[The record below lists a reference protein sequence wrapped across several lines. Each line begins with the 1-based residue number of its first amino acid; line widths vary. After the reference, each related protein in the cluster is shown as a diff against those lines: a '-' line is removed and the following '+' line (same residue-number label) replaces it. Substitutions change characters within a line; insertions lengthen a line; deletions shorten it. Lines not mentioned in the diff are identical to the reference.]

1 MTAKVQDVLKTNLVL
16 VGVGLLNNLEELEK
30 FDHAVNSELMIEG
43 GGMMVNAT
51 GIVPEPMRAIT
62 IPKDRVSLELSP
74 SRSVISRD
82 YPSRNDLSRVAEV
95 AAKAICST
103 DLKAPSLAGFG
114 FNIDLMYDQD
124 SGDTAF
130 GYLAKRMFSPDL
142 SMNEGWNLVG
152 GAGRLLFNRGGNVW
166 TVNVEPRLGDQN
178 THRVFMKLNL
188 HINDREIPDGE
199 RIRRFLEEI
208 WDQAHIMV
216 DMIDGHANN

>member
-1 MTAKVQDVLKTNLVL
+1 MTAKVQDVLKANLVL
-16 VGVGLLNNLEELEK
+16 VGVGLLNNLEELEE

-82 YPSRNDLSRVAEV
+82 YPSRDDLSKVAEI
-95 AAKAICST
+95 AWCAIENT
-103 DLKAPSLAGFG
+103 DLKGQELRAFG
-114 FNIDLMYDQD
+114 FNIDLMYNQD
-124 SGDTAF
+124 SGSTAF

-152 GAGRLLFNRGGNVW
+152 GAGKLLFNREGNVW
-166 TVNVEPRLGDQN
+166 TVNVEPRLADQD

-199 RIRRFLEEI
+199 KIRRFLEEI
-208 WDQAHIMV
+208 WDQAHNLV
-216 DMIDGHANN
+216 NMIDGHASN